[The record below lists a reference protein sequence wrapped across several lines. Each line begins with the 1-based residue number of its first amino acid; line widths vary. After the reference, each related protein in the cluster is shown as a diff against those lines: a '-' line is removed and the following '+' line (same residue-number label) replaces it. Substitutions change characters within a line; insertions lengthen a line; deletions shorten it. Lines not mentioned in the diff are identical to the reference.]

1 VPPIVAD
8 RADSFLRAIAV
19 AVFDVRDGLITRAV
33 AARPGAA
40 HDLAALLV
48 DQRIDGFHRH
58 RSYGMRYFS
67 RGSDIYLLAS
77 EKSRPGIG
85 YVVPL
90 SNGAAVTRSAATL
103 AERLRPQ
110 IEELVSVASLLQSGA
125 DLMSK
130 RYGDYAAEIAKAT
143 THLNGVVAETGR
155 PVAVGAATTDSAELA
170 EVAAEARAMLAT
182 RALDGGVTLRE
193 VDANGDLRVGGNAQQ
208 LRQILVNLIGNA
220 IKFTQNGGSVGV
232 VVRRRANCAD
242 AVVWDNGPGIEPAEH
257 EAVFSKFGRGGDA
270 TADGS
275 GLGLHIARQL
285 ARDMGGD
292 ITLDSAAGR
301 GCRFTL
307 SLPLA

>member
-1 VPPIVAD
+1 MVAD
-8 RADSFLRAIAV
+8 QTRAFLEAVAV
-19 AVFDVRDGLITRAV
+19 AVFDMRDGVITRAV
-33 AARPGAA
+33 AVRPGAC

-48 DQRIDGFHRH
+48 DQRVDGFQRH
-58 RSYGMRYFS
+58 RGYGMRYFS
-67 RGSDIYLLAS
+67 RGSDVYLLADD
-77 EKSRPGIG
+77 KSRPGIG
-85 YVVPL
+85 YVVSL

-110 IEELVSVASLLQSGA
+110 IEALASVASLLQSGA

-130 RYGDYAAEIAKAT
+130 RYAEYAAEIAKAT
-143 THLNGVVAETGR
+143 THLNRVVAETGR
-155 PVAVGAATTDSAELA
+155 PVAVGATTSGSAELA

-182 RALDGGVTLRE
+182 RARDGGVTLRDI
-193 VDANGDLRVGGNAQQ
+193 DASGDLRVSGNAQQ

-232 VVRRRANCAD
+232 VVRRKANRAD